1 MQYDDVTSYSACP
14 VRESVVFPFPSQTV
28 AFLLEVKCGLMYKDQ
43 GVGTVVT
50 NVVRPLHYW
59 VRRWGRLKS
68 KKKIYCIYCSL
79 QGCDKTKKL
88 QSEDELAVNIYR
100 RESVASLA
108 LKFQKAGCQNIHL
121 DILKADFVKRNK
133 CASLGTYS
141 RLPIT
146 RTFKGN

>member
-1 MQYDDVTSYSACP
+1 MHYDDVTSYSACP

-28 AFLLEVKCGLMYKDQ
+28 ASLLEVKCGPMYKDQ
-43 GVGTVVT
+43 GVGTVVN
-50 NVVRPLHYW
+50 NVVRPLHYR

-68 KKKIYCIYCSL
+68 KKKSIISIVACKVVTR
-79 QGCDKTKKL
+79 QKKL

-108 LKFQKAGCQNIHL
+108 LKFLKAGCQNIHL

-133 CASLGTYS
+133 
-141 RLPIT
+141 
-146 RTFKGN
+146 